1 MQRLPTV
8 GASFPPI
15 VRSRNRTGFARMAA
29 VAVIA
34 AIPIAAFAQE
44 IASPPAGQFLTG
56 PYDPVSGGNFQF
68 VNELVGG
75 SVFYSSGFLGGS
87 TIIGNIEAGFIWGGH
102 EVFNRNGLGIGPAVE
117 RQISAPGVTGQLD
130 FHATMVGH
138 VLAGTGYVAASGTS
152 SGGYS
157 YLGVGMAPHARLW
170 SGAIATS
177 YSTSTSSIGSFETTP
192 ASTIPVYR
200 QFFQGISGT
209 AADVIN
215 SSFGGGDPSSTEPES
230 LAIDALAFQNP
241 NVMFVAAAGNDD
253 TAAVSAPGNVY
264 NGITVGS
271 VGGTNFRT
279 PSDFSSRGAVD
290 FYNPV
295 ANTTITGVR
304 AAVDIA
310 APGELNVLAAYLGP
324 TGGLAPLTDIT
335 QNPSPTNQ
343 YFVNQDGTSF
353 ASPTVAGGV
362 ALMKDAAKAW
372 WMGMPG
378 TALDSRV
385 IKSVLMAT
393 SDRTDGW
400 SNGQATV
407 GGVVRTTQA
416 LDWTTGAGALDLET
430 AGLTYVQGDTIDVGG
445 LGGGTIGLKG
455 WDYGSVGVNAFND
468 YTFNSTLSAPYELQ
482 VSLNW
487 FARGTFDNAT
497 DVGTRSAFA
506 NLDLQVWSIANGAF
520 NSLIAEST
528 SLYNNAEFLRF
539 TLTGAGQYGLRVLS
553 PGMIYDV
560 NASTAPVTSE
570 TYGLAWN
577 MVIVPEPSAL
587 VMAAAGAALAATLA
601 SRRRAS

>member
-1 MQRLPTV
+1 MQGL
-8 GASFPPI
+8 SPI
-15 VRSRNRTGFARMAA
+15 GTFFLRAVRSRSRSRFARLAA
-29 VAVIA
+29 VAVITT
-34 AIPIAAFAQE
+34 IPVAAFAQE

-56 PYDPVSGGNFQF
+56 PYDPVTGGNFQF

-75 SVFYSSGFLGGS
+75 SIFYSSGFLGES
-87 TIIGNIEAGFIWGGH
+87 TIIGNVEAGFVWGGH
-102 EVFNRNGLGIGPAVE
+102 EVFNRVGLPIGPAIE
-117 RQISAPGVTGQLD
+117 QQISAPGVTGQLD

-177 YSTSTSSIGSFETTP
+177 YATGISEIGSFSSSP

-209 AADVIN
+209 GPDVIN
-215 SSFGGGDPSSTEPES
+215 SSFGGSDPPAMEPES
-230 LAIDALAFQNP
+230 LALDALAYQNP
-241 NVMFVAAAGNDD
+241 NVTFVAAAGNAD
-253 TAAVSAPGNVY
+253 TEAVSAPGNVY

-295 ANTTITGVR
+295 TSTTVAGVR

-324 TGGLAPLTDIT
+324 TGGLAPLTTIT
-335 QNPSPTNQ
+335 QNPSPTDR
-343 YFVNQDGTSF
+343 YFFDQGGTSF
-353 ASPTVAGGV
+353 ASPTVAGGI
-362 ALMKDAAKAW
+362 ALMKDAAKSW
-372 WMGMPG
+372 WMDMPG

-385 IKSVLMAT
+385 IKAVLMAT

-400 SNGQATV
+400 NNGQATV
-407 GGVVRTTQA
+407 NGVVRTTQS
-416 LDWTTGAGALDLET
+416 LDWATGAGALDLET
-430 AGLTYVQGDTIDVGG
+430 AGLTYIEGNTIDVGG

-468 YTFNSTLSAPYELQ
+468 YTFSSTLSSPSELQ

-487 FARGTFDNAT
+487 FARGAFDNAT
-497 DVGTRSAFA
+497 DTGTRSAFA
-506 NLDLQVWSIANGAF
+506 NLDLQVWSIADGVF
-520 NSLIAEST
+520 NSLVAEST

-553 PGMIYDV
+553 PGMTYDA
-560 NASTAPVTSE
+560 NAATEPVTSE
-570 TYGLAWN
+570 TYGLSWN
-577 MVIVPEPSAL
+577 MVVVPEPSA
-587 VMAAAGAALAATLA
+587 AALATIGAALATVMA
-601 SRRRAS
+601 RRRRS

>member
-1 MQRLPTV
+1 MQGL
-8 GASFPPI
+8 SPI
-15 VRSRNRTGFARMAA
+15 GTFFLRAVRSRSRSRFARLAA
-29 VAVIA
+29 VAVITT
-34 AIPIAAFAQE
+34 IPVAAFAQE

-56 PYDPVSGGNFQF
+56 PYDPVTGGNFQF

-75 SVFYSSGFLGGS
+75 SIFYSSGFLGES
-87 TIIGNIEAGFIWGGH
+87 TIIGNVEAGFVWGGH
-102 EVFNRNGLGIGPAVE
+102 EVFNRVGLPIGPAIE
-117 RQISAPGVTGQLD
+117 QQISAPGVTGQLD

-177 YSTSTSSIGSFETTP
+177 YATGISEIGSFSSSP

-209 AADVIN
+209 SPDVIN
-215 SSFGGGDPSSTEPES
+215 SSFGGSDPPAMEPES
-230 LAIDALAFQNP
+230 LAIDALAYQNP
-241 NVMFVAAAGNDD
+241 NVTFVAAAGNAD
-253 TAAVSAPGNVY
+253 TEAVSAPGNVY

-295 ANTTITGVR
+295 TSTTVAGVR

-324 TGGLAPLTDIT
+324 TGGLAPLTTIT
-335 QNPSPTNQ
+335 QNPSPTDR
-343 YFVNQDGTSF
+343 YFFDQGGTSF
-353 ASPTVAGGV
+353 ASPTVAGGI
-362 ALMKDAAKAW
+362 ALMKDAAKSW
-372 WMGMPG
+372 WMDMPG

-385 IKSVLMAT
+385 IKAVLMAT

-400 SNGQATV
+400 NNGQATV
-407 GGVVRTTQA
+407 NGVVRTTQS
-416 LDWTTGAGALDLET
+416 LDWATGAGALDLET
-430 AGLTYVQGDTIDVGG
+430 AGLTYIEGNTIDVGG

-468 YTFNSTLSAPYELQ
+468 YTFSSTLSSPSELQ

-487 FARGTFDNAT
+487 FARGAFDNAT
-497 DVGTRSAFA
+497 DTGTRSAFA
-506 NLDLQVWSIANGAF
+506 NLDLQVWSIADGVF
-520 NSLIAEST
+520 NSLVAEST

-553 PGMIYDV
+553 PGMTYDA
-560 NASTAPVTSE
+560 NAATEPVTSE
-570 TYGLAWN
+570 TYGLSWN
-577 MVIVPEPSAL
+577 MVVVPEPSA
-587 VMAAAGAALAATLA
+587 AALATIGAALAAIMA
-601 SRRRAS
+601 HRRRS

>member
-1 MQRLPTV
+1 M
-8 GASFPPI
+8 
-15 VRSRNRTGFARMAA
+15 
-29 VAVIA
+29 
-34 AIPIAAFAQE
+34 
-44 IASPPAGQFLTG
+44 
-56 PYDPVSGGNFQF
+56 
-68 VNELVGG
+68 NELVGG
-75 SVFYSSGFLGGS
+75 SIFYSSGFLGES
-87 TIIGNIEAGFIWGGH
+87 TIIGNVEAGFVWGGH
-102 EVFNRNGLGIGPAVE
+102 EVFNRVGLPIGPAIE
-117 RQISAPGVTGQLD
+117 QQISAPGVTGQLD

-177 YSTSTSSIGSFETTP
+177 YATGISEIGSFSSSP

-209 AADVIN
+209 SPDVIN
-215 SSFGGGDPSSTEPES
+215 SSFGGSDPPAMEPES
-230 LAIDALAFQNP
+230 LAIDALAYQNP
-241 NVMFVAAAGNDD
+241 NVTFVAAAGNAD
-253 TAAVSAPGNVY
+253 TEAVSAPGNVY

-295 ANTTITGVR
+295 TSTTVAGVR

-324 TGGLAPLTDIT
+324 TGGLAPFTTIT
-335 QNPSPTNQ
+335 QNPSPTDR
-343 YFVNQDGTSF
+343 YFFDQGGTSF
-353 ASPTVAGGV
+353 ASPTVAGGI
-362 ALMKDAAKAW
+362 ALMKDAAKSW

-385 IKSVLMAT
+385 IKAVLMAT

-400 SNGQATV
+400 NNGQATV
-407 GGVVRTTQA
+407 NGVVRTTQS
-416 LDWTTGAGALDLET
+416 LDWATGAGALDLET
-430 AGLTYVQGDTIDVGG
+430 AGLTYIEGNTIDVGG

-468 YTFNSTLSAPYELQ
+468 YTFSSTLSSPSELQ

-487 FARGTFDNAT
+487 FARGAFDNAT
-497 DVGTRSAFA
+497 DTGTRSAFA
-506 NLDLQVWSIANGAF
+506 NLDLQVWSIADGVF
-520 NSLIAEST
+520 NSLVAEST

-553 PGMIYDV
+553 PGMTYDA
-560 NASTAPVTSE
+560 NAATEPVTSE
-570 TYGLAWN
+570 TYGLSWN
-577 MVIVPEPSAL
+577 MVVVPEPSA
-587 VMAAAGAALAATLA
+587 AALATIGAALATVMA
-601 SRRRAS
+601 RRRRS

>member
-1 MQRLPTV
+1 MQGL
-8 GASFPPI
+8 SPI
-15 VRSRNRTGFARMAA
+15 GTFFLRAVRSRSRSRFARLAA
-29 VAVIA
+29 VAVITT
-34 AIPIAAFAQE
+34 IPVAAFAQE

-56 PYDPVSGGNFQF
+56 PYDPVTGGNFQF

-75 SVFYSSGFLGGS
+75 SIFYSSGFLGES
-87 TIIGNIEAGFIWGGH
+87 TIIGNVEAGFVWGGH
-102 EVFNRNGLGIGPAVE
+102 EVFNRVGLPIGPAIE
-117 RQISAPGVTGQLD
+117 QQISAPGVTGQLD

-177 YSTSTSSIGSFETTP
+177 YATGISEIGSFSSSP

-209 AADVIN
+209 SPDVIN
-215 SSFGGGDPSSTEPES
+215 SSFGGSDPPAMEPES
-230 LAIDALAFQNP
+230 LAIDALAYQNP
-241 NVMFVAAAGNDD
+241 NVTFVAAAGNAD
-253 TAAVSAPGNVY
+253 TEAVSAPGNVY

-295 ANTTITGVR
+295 TSTTVAGVR

-324 TGGLAPLTDIT
+324 TGGLAPLTTIT
-335 QNPSPTNQ
+335 QNPSPTDR
-343 YFVNQDGTSF
+343 YFFDQGGTSF
-353 ASPTVAGGV
+353 ASPTVAGGI
-362 ALMKDAAKAW
+362 ALMKDAAKSW

-385 IKSVLMAT
+385 IKAVLMAT

-400 SNGQATV
+400 NNGQATV
-407 GGVVRTTQA
+407 NGVVRTTQS
-416 LDWTTGAGALDLET
+416 LDWATGAGALDLET
-430 AGLTYVQGDTIDVGG
+430 AGLTYIEGNTIDVGG

-468 YTFNSTLSAPYELQ
+468 YTFSSTLSSPSELQ

-487 FARGTFDNAT
+487 FARGAFDNAT
-497 DVGTRSAFA
+497 DTGTRSAFA
-506 NLDLQVWSIANGAF
+506 NLDLQVWSIADGVF
-520 NSLIAEST
+520 NSLVAEST

-553 PGMIYDV
+553 PGMTYDA
-560 NASTAPVTSE
+560 NAATEPVTSE
-570 TYGLAWN
+570 TYGLSWN
-577 MVIVPEPSAL
+577 MVVVPEPSA
-587 VMAAAGAALAATLA
+587 AALATIGAALAAIMA
-601 SRRRAS
+601 HRRRS

>member
-1 MQRLPTV
+1 MQGL
-8 GASFPPI
+8 SPI
-15 VRSRNRTGFARMAA
+15 GTFFLRAVRSRSRSRFARLAA
-29 VAVIA
+29 VAVITT
-34 AIPIAAFAQE
+34 IPVAAFAQE

-56 PYDPVSGGNFQF
+56 PYDPVTGGNFQF

-75 SVFYSSGFLGGS
+75 SIFYSSGFLGES
-87 TIIGNIEAGFIWGGH
+87 TIIGNVEAGFVWGGH
-102 EVFNRNGLGIGPAVE
+102 EVFNRVGLPIGPAIE
-117 RQISAPGVTGQLD
+117 QQISAPGVTGQLD

-177 YSTSTSSIGSFETTP
+177 YATGISEIGSFSSSP

-209 AADVIN
+209 SPDVIN
-215 SSFGGGDPSSTEPES
+215 SSFGGSDPPAMEPES
-230 LAIDALAFQNP
+230 LAIDALAYQNP
-241 NVMFVAAAGNDD
+241 NVTFVAAAGNAD
-253 TAAVSAPGNVY
+253 TEAVSAPGNVY

-295 ANTTITGVR
+295 TSTTVAGVR

-324 TGGLAPLTDIT
+324 TGGLAPLTTIT
-335 QNPSPTNQ
+335 QNPSPTDR
-343 YFVNQDGTSF
+343 YFFDQGGTSF
-353 ASPTVAGGV
+353 ASPTVAGGI
-362 ALMKDAAKAW
+362 ALMKDAAKSW

-385 IKSVLMAT
+385 IKAVLMAT

-400 SNGQATV
+400 NNGQATV
-407 GGVVRTTQA
+407 NGVVRTTQS
-416 LDWTTGAGALDLET
+416 LDWATGAGALDLET
-430 AGLTYVQGDTIDVGG
+430 AGLTYIEGNTIDVGG

-468 YTFNSTLSAPYELQ
+468 YTFSSTLSSPSELQ

-487 FARGTFDNAT
+487 FARGAFDNAT
-497 DVGTRSAFA
+497 DTGTRSAFA
-506 NLDLQVWSIANGAF
+506 NLDLQVWSIADGVF
-520 NSLIAEST
+520 NSLVAEST
-528 SLYNNAEFLRF
+528 ILYNNAEFLRF

-553 PGMIYDV
+553 PGMTYDA
-560 NASTAPVTSE
+560 NAATEPVTSE
-570 TYGLAWN
+570 TYGLSWN
-577 MVIVPEPSAL
+577 MVVVPEPSA
-587 VMAAAGAALAATLA
+587 AALATIGAALATVMA
-601 SRRRAS
+601 RRRRS

>member
-1 MQRLPTV
+1 MQGL
-8 GASFPPI
+8 SPI
-15 VRSRNRTGFARMAA
+15 GTFFLRAVRSRSRSRFARLAA
-29 VAVIA
+29 VAVITT
-34 AIPIAAFAQE
+34 IPVAAFAQE

-56 PYDPVSGGNFQF
+56 PYDPVTGGNFQF

-75 SVFYSSGFLGGS
+75 SIFYSSGFLGES
-87 TIIGNIEAGFIWGGH
+87 TIIGNVEAGFVWGGH
-102 EVFNRNGLGIGPAVE
+102 EVFNRVGLPIGPAIE
-117 RQISAPGVTGQLD
+117 QQISAPGVTGQLD

-177 YSTSTSSIGSFETTP
+177 YATGISEIGSFSSSP

-209 AADVIN
+209 SPDVIN
-215 SSFGGGDPSSTEPES
+215 SSFGGSDPPAMEPES
-230 LAIDALAFQNP
+230 LAIDALAYQNP
-241 NVMFVAAAGNDD
+241 NVTFVAAAGNAD
-253 TAAVSAPGNVY
+253 TEAVSAPGNVY

-295 ANTTITGVR
+295 TSTTVAGVR

-324 TGGLAPLTDIT
+324 TGGLAPLTTIT
-335 QNPSPTNQ
+335 QNPSPTDR
-343 YFVNQDGTSF
+343 YFFDQGGTSF
-353 ASPTVAGGV
+353 ASPTVAGGI
-362 ALMKDAAKAW
+362 ALMKDAAKSW
-372 WMGMPG
+372 WMDMPG

-385 IKSVLMAT
+385 IKAVLMAT

-400 SNGQATV
+400 NNGQATV
-407 GGVVRTTQA
+407 NGVVRTTQS
-416 LDWTTGAGALDLET
+416 LDWATGAGALDLET
-430 AGLTYVQGDTIDVGG
+430 AGLTYIEGNTIDVGG

-468 YTFNSTLSAPYELQ
+468 YTFSSTLSSPSELQ

-487 FARGTFDNAT
+487 FARGAFDNAT
-497 DVGTRSAFA
+497 DTGTRSAFA
-506 NLDLQVWSIANGAF
+506 NLDLQVWSIADGVF
-520 NSLIAEST
+520 NSLVAEST

-553 PGMIYDV
+553 PGMTYDA
-560 NASTAPVTSE
+560 NAATEPVTSE
-570 TYGLAWN
+570 TYGLSWN
-577 MVIVPEPSAL
+577 MVVVPEPSA
-587 VMAAAGAALAATLA
+587 AALATIGAALATVMA
-601 SRRRAS
+601 RRRRS

>member
-1 MQRLPTV
+1 MQGL
-8 GASFPPI
+8 SPI
-15 VRSRNRTGFARMAA
+15 GTFFLRAVRSRSRSRFARLAA
-29 VAVIA
+29 VAVITT
-34 AIPIAAFAQE
+34 IPVAAFAQE

-56 PYDPVSGGNFQF
+56 PYDPVTGGNFQF

-75 SVFYSSGFLGGS
+75 SIFYSSGFLGES
-87 TIIGNIEAGFIWGGH
+87 TIIGNVEAGFVWGGH
-102 EVFNRNGLGIGPAVE
+102 EVFNRVGLPIGPAIE
-117 RQISAPGVTGQLD
+117 QQISAPGVTGQLD

-177 YSTSTSSIGSFETTP
+177 YATGISEIGSFSSSP

-209 AADVIN
+209 SPDVIN
-215 SSFGGGDPSSTEPES
+215 SSFGGSDPPAMEPES
-230 LAIDALAFQNP
+230 LAIDALAYQNP
-241 NVMFVAAAGNDD
+241 NVTFVAAAGNAD
-253 TAAVSAPGNVY
+253 TEAVSAPGNVY

-295 ANTTITGVR
+295 TSTTVAGVR

-324 TGGLAPLTDIT
+324 TGGLAPLTTIT
-335 QNPSPTNQ
+335 QNPSPTDR
-343 YFVNQDGTSF
+343 YFFDQGGTSF
-353 ASPTVAGGV
+353 ASPTVAGGI
-362 ALMKDAAKAW
+362 ALMKDAAKSW

-385 IKSVLMAT
+385 IKAVLMAT

-400 SNGQATV
+400 NNGQATV
-407 GGVVRTTQA
+407 NGVVRTTQS
-416 LDWTTGAGALDLET
+416 LDWATGAGALDLET
-430 AGLTYVQGDTIDVGG
+430 AGLTYIEGNTIDVGG

-468 YTFNSTLSAPYELQ
+468 YTFSSTLSSPSELQ

-487 FARGTFDNAT
+487 FARGAFDNAT
-497 DVGTRSAFA
+497 DTGTRSAFA
-506 NLDLQVWSIANGAF
+506 NLDLQVWSIADGVF
-520 NSLIAEST
+520 NSLVAEST

-553 PGMIYDV
+553 PGMTYDA
-560 NASTAPVTSE
+560 NAATDPVTSE
-570 TYGLAWN
+570 TYGLSWN
-577 MVIVPEPSAL
+577 MVVVPEPSA
-587 VMAAAGAALAATLA
+587 AALAAIGAALAAIMA
-601 SRRRAS
+601 HRRRS

>member
-1 MQRLPTV
+1 MQGL
-8 GASFPPI
+8 SPI
-15 VRSRNRTGFARMAA
+15 GTFFLRAVRSRSRSRFARLAA
-29 VAVIA
+29 VAVITT
-34 AIPIAAFAQE
+34 IPVAAFAQE

-56 PYDPVSGGNFQF
+56 PYDPVTGGNFQF

-75 SVFYSSGFLGGS
+75 SIFYSSGFLGES
-87 TIIGNIEAGFIWGGH
+87 TIIGNVEAGFVWGGH
-102 EVFNRNGLGIGPAVE
+102 EVFNRVGLPIGPAIE
-117 RQISAPGVTGQLD
+117 QQISAPGVTGQLD

-177 YSTSTSSIGSFETTP
+177 YSSSSIGSFETTS

-209 AADVIN
+209 SPDVIN
-215 SSFGGGDPSSTEPES
+215 SSFGGSDPPAMEPES
-230 LAIDALAFQNP
+230 LAIDALAYQNP
-241 NVMFVAAAGNDD
+241 NVTFVAAAGNAD
-253 TAAVSAPGNVY
+253 TEAVSAPGNVY

-295 ANTTITGVR
+295 TSTTVAGVR

-324 TGGLAPLTDIT
+324 TGGLAPLTTIT
-335 QNPSPTNQ
+335 QNPSPTDR
-343 YFVNQDGTSF
+343 YFFDQGGTSF
-353 ASPTVAGGV
+353 ASPTVAGGI
-362 ALMKDAAKAW
+362 ALMKDAAKSW
-372 WMGMPG
+372 RMGMPG

-385 IKSVLMAT
+385 IKAVLMAT

-400 SNGQATV
+400 NNGQATV
-407 GGVVRTTQA
+407 NGVVRTTQS
-416 LDWTTGAGALDLET
+416 LDWATGAGALDLET
-430 AGLTYVQGDTIDVGG
+430 AGLTYIEGNTIDVGG

-468 YTFNSTLSAPYELQ
+468 YTFSATLSSPSELQ

-487 FARGTFDNAT
+487 FARGAFDNAT
-497 DVGTRSAFA
+497 DTGTRSAFA
-506 NLDLQVWSIANGAF
+506 NLDLQVWSIADGVF
-520 NSLIAEST
+520 NSLVAEST

-553 PGMIYDV
+553 PGMTYDA
-560 NASTAPVTSE
+560 NAATEPVTSE
-570 TYGLAWN
+570 TYGLSWN
-577 MVIVPEPSAL
+577 MVVVPEPSA
-587 VMAAAGAALAATLA
+587 AALAAIGAALATIMAH
-601 SRRRAS
+601 RRRS